1 MTKQVETKDNYLKKE
16 VEDEAIDK
24 GPIFGCRHVQALLLF
39 CGITVELMTRLSLSL
54 SIVAMTK
61 QTSENHN
68 IPTYDWK
75 DSNLIISSF
84 YWGYLVFQLLAGQLS
99 KNYGSRWILFGAMG
113 INSFATIAIPMAAHY
128 FGSEGVMA
136 FRILQGL
143 SQGGIFPTCYNM
155 LGRWAPKNERAR
167 IITFVYSG
175 MSLGTIV
182 CFPITGIISASY
194 LGWPASFYLFGGLG
208 FVWSVVWI
216 WFGHNSPASHPSITP
231 EEKRYI
237 EVSLNQEME
246 IEVIPTPW
254 KQIFTS
260 VPFWACAV
268 PTICSG
274 YGVTFLQN
282 EIPTYLENVLK
293 YDISSSGYLTAMTV
307 GVSFLFSYIY
317 GLLSDFLIE
326 RNYLSRTHT
335 RKFFEGL
342 ATYGSAIALITL
354 GFLDESN
361 AALAVFMFTLTN
373 FFLAGIMFG
382 HAINI
387 IDISPRFSGIVLGFA
402 NSTSCLAAL
411 SAPLSVQYIVTDLTN
426 VTLWRWVFI
435 LAALTL
441 AVPATFFEIFA
452 SADRQWWD
460 DGAEKLETVKTVE
473 GNIKKISKHSLKA

>member
-68 IPTYDWK
+68 IP
-75 DSNLIISSF
+75 
-84 YWGYLVFQLLAGQLS
+84 LS

-175 MSLGTIV
+175 
-182 CFPITGIISASY
+182 
-194 LGWPASFYLFGGLG
+194 LG

-246 IEVIPTPW
+246 IECNG
-254 KQIFTS
+254 KS
-260 VPFWACAV
+260 
-268 PTICSG
+268 
-274 YGVTFLQN
+274 
-282 EIPTYLENVLK
+282 
-293 YDISSSGYLTAMTV
+293 
-307 GVSFLFSYIY
+307 
-317 GLLSDFLIE
+317 
-326 RNYLSRTHT
+326 
-335 RKFFEGL
+335 
-342 ATYGSAIALITL
+342 ALIM
-354 GFLDESN
+354 N
-361 AALAVFMFTLTN
+361 
-373 FFLAGIMFG
+373 
-382 HAINI
+382 
-387 IDISPRFSGIVLGFA
+387 
-402 NSTSCLAAL
+402 
-411 SAPLSVQYIVTDLTN
+411 
-426 VTLWRWVFI
+426 
-435 LAALTL
+435 
-441 AVPATFFEIFA
+441 
-452 SADRQWWD
+452 
-460 DGAEKLETVKTVE
+460 
-473 GNIKKISKHSLKA
+473 